1 MEKKI
6 STKHLRYTIVGM
18 IGLFL
23 SYRLLF
29 MLLFCKSLTLNDYFE
44 IFSRGLLYDYFIIGL
59 SFLPISVLSII
70 NCSTRKY
77 KTLLTKCIISYI
89 FILLSFTISFF
100 LISIIHYNYLHRLIT
115 INSITHI
122 NDFKCVINMLIQHK
136 GLSILMIIIIINVVG
151 SIIFIV
157 HIAKTHYDI
166 NKSITYRFSFGLLCL
181 CLLGLF
187 IRTSNLNGK
196 IIFLQIGDAYYSQ
209 YMEQNEAIL
218 NPLFILYKTTIDY
231 KANQNI
237 PIIDY
242 RIFEKNIQRNNNYYK
257 THHFKNVVLIIM
269 EGMQSSFG
277 KDTTLTPFL
286 NKLKSQSFYFTEAY
300 SSGVHTAHA
309 VFSIITSLPSQCSHP
324 FLGHIPR
331 KYSFSLASE
340 LKHNGFDTFFMMPH
354 DIRFDNME
362 GFLLLNGFDKVF
374 SLSDYPKNEIVNA
387 FGINDHSLLEHAIQQ
402 IDKKTKKHPVFCT
415 ILTVSNHIPYTLPE
429 TFPKNS
435 IEREYRIIQYAD
447 WALSDFY
454 NKVKNKEWYKETLFV
469 LVGDHAREYSG
480 EGIFEIDNHH
490 IELIIHDPKS
500 LSRSIC
506 NNIAGHVD
514 IAPTILGYLGI
525 HKNPCQYGID
535 LNKYRRDYLLMS
547 SDEAVECINDSM
559 YCKIINKD
567 DIYVENKN
575 THIRN
580 NRHNDSIIYH
590 IFRYL
595 E

>member
-1 MEKKI
+1 
-6 STKHLRYTIVGM
+6 
-18 IGLFL
+18 
-23 SYRLLF
+23 
-29 MLLFCKSLTLNDYFE
+29 
-44 IFSRGLLYDYFIIGL
+44 
-59 SFLPISVLSII
+59 
-70 NCSTRKY
+70 
-77 KTLLTKCIISYI
+77 
-89 FILLSFTISFF
+89 
-100 LISIIHYNYLHRLIT
+100 
-115 INSITHI
+115 
-122 NDFKCVINMLIQHK
+122 
-136 GLSILMIIIIINVVG
+136 
-151 SIIFIV
+151 
-157 HIAKTHYDI
+157 
-166 NKSITYRFSFGLLCL
+166 
-181 CLLGLF
+181 
-187 IRTSNLNGK
+187 
-196 IIFLQIGDAYYSQ
+196 
-209 YMEQNEAIL
+209 
-218 NPLFILYKTTIDY
+218 
-231 KANQNI
+231 
-237 PIIDY
+237 
-242 RIFEKNIQRNNNYYK
+242 
-257 THHFKNVVLIIM
+257 M

-286 NKLKSQSFYFTEAY
+286 NKLKSQSFYCTEAY

-429 TFPKNS
+429 TFPKNG

-500 LSRSIC
+500 LSPSIC

-567 DIYVENKN
+567 DIYVVNKN